1 MATSTDMP
9 RIPSRRGGRFLG
21 FLGVGAT
28 GLVVNQLAFWTLT
41 DVFGL
46 YYLWAFLLAT
56 QFSTAWN
63 FVLLERY
70 VFDGTHEGRWARL
83 GWYALMN
90 NVWNVLSAPVM
101 YAITTGFGVPK
112 GWANWIVV
120 CGMTLVR
127 FAISNRL
134 IWRDRSGGTDRPGG
148 FDAAG
153 VVPGTRQTTW
163 TYDVHGIVKITS
175 ETPLPELERFEVP
188 DLLGTP
194 DIEVTVSNRGFGG
207 LRRRVSV
214 TEQDGE
220 VTYIEHLGRFGFAAK
235 IDAETLSRIQ
245 VSKLLRR
252 SPHVAYT
259 NVVEPVVRWLMVRKG
274 YILAHAACLQID
286 GHGVLITARTDTGK
300 TTTCLKSIKEQ
311 GSGFV
316 SDDMVIIDPEGHAL
330 SYPKPLTISSHTL
343 HAVKGAPM
351 PPITRAALQIQGRI
365 HSKFGRSV
373 GMAIGN
379 INLPIATMSAL
390 VQMAVPPP
398 KFHVDRLIPEAELVR
413 ELDLDRLVVIER
425 GDALL
430 RELDEETAFEILS
443 DNTEDAYGFPP
454 YPRIESSLTNG
465 HVEAERA
472 IRRKVIGRLEAVQ
485 LRTPDRNWYERL
497 PQLAAG
503 IAVPFGTEVVRV
515 DETGDVM
522 LDLTGVGANVEPD
535 DGAVISLGAEP
546 EAAVVAP
553 DDDEP
558 DGEVIALEERLAPE
572 SIASRFAQL
581 SHDEAE
587 EVERALSGALTLL
600 QKVSDILDQQSDRE
614 APAVS
619 GLVASVRSL
628 RDSRITQGKG

>member
-1 MATSTDMP
+1 MATSTETP
-9 RIPSRRGGRFLG
+9 RIPSRRGGRFIG
-21 FLGVGAT
+21 FLAVGAT
-28 GLVVNQLAFWTLT
+28 GLVINQLAFWLLT
-41 DVFGL
+41 DVLGL
-46 YYLWAFLLAT
+46 YYLWGFLLAT

-70 VFDGTHEGRWARL
+70 VFEGRREGRWARL

-90 NVWNVLSAPVM
+90 NIWNVASAPVM
-101 YAITTGFGVPK
+101 YAITAGFGVSHL
-112 GWANWIVV
+112 WANWLVIT
-120 CGMTLVR
+120 GMTLVR

-134 IWRDRSGGTDRPGG
+134 IWRDRSSGI
-148 FDAAG
+148 DAAG
-153 VVPGTRQTTW
+153 VVPGTRQSTW
-163 TYDVHGIVKITS
+163 SYDVHGIVRIAS

-188 DLLGTP
+188 VLLDEP
-194 DIEVTVSNRGFGG
+194 DIEVAVSNKGFGG
-207 LRRRVSV
+207 LRRRVLV
-214 TEQDGE
+214 TESDGE

-235 IDAETLSRIQ
+235 IDVATLSRIQ

-259 NVVEPVVRWLMVRKG
+259 NVVEPVVRWVMVRKG
-274 YILAHAACLQID
+274 YILAHAACLQVD

-316 SDDMVIIDPEGHAL
+316 SDDMVIIDPEGRAL

-351 PPITRAALQIQGRI
+351 PAMTRAALQIQGRI

-379 INLPIATMSAL
+379 VNLPVATMSAL

-398 KFHVDRLIPEAELVR
+398 KFHVDRLIPEAELVSS
-413 ELDLDRLVVIER
+413 LDLDRLVVIER

-430 RELDEETAFEILS
+430 RQLDEDSAFEILS
-443 DNTEDAYGFPP
+443 ENTEDAYGFPP

-465 HVEAERA
+465 HVDEERA
-472 IRRKVIGRLEAVQ
+472 IRRKVIGKLEAVQ
-485 LRTPDRNWYERL
+485 LRTPDRNWFERL
-497 PQLAAG
+497 PELAAG
-503 IAVPFGTEVVRV
+503 LAVPYVGVEIVRV
-515 DETGDVM
+515 DDTGDVM
-522 LDLTGVGANVEPD
+522 LDLTGVGADGQPSEVDVETEASEGD
-535 DGAVISLGAEP
+535 VILL
-546 EAAVVAP
+546 
-553 DDDEP
+553 D
-558 DGEVIALEERLAPE
+558 ERLAPE

-581 SHDEAE
+581 SPEEAE
-587 EVERALSGALTLL
+587 EVERALSGALALL

-619 GLVASVRSL
+619 GLLASVRSL
-628 RDSRITQGKG
+628 RDARITQGKG

>member
-1 MATSTDMP
+1 MATSTETP
-9 RIPSRRGGRFLG
+9 RIPSRKRGRFLG
-21 FLGVGAT
+21 FLVVGAT
-28 GLVVNQLAFWTLT
+28 GLIVNQLAFWTLT

-46 YYLWAFLLAT
+46 YFLWAFLLAT

-70 VFDGTHEGRWARL
+70 VFDGGSEGRWARL

-101 YAITTGFGVPK
+101 VAITTGFDVPK

-134 IWRDRSGGTDRPGG
+134 IWRGGTGG
-148 FDAAG
+148 IDAAG

-163 TYDVHGIVKITS
+163 SYDVHGIVKITS

-188 DLLGTP
+188 ALLDAP
-194 DIEVTVSNRGFGG
+194 DIDVTVSNRGFGG

-214 TEQDGE
+214 TEADGE

-235 IDAETLSRIQ
+235 IDVETLSRIQ

-316 SDDMVIIDPEGHAL
+316 SDDMVIIDPEGRAL

-351 PPITRAALQIQGRI
+351 PTITRAALQIQGRI

-390 VQMAVPPP
+390 VQIAVPPP

-454 YPRIESSLTNG
+454 YPRIESMLTNG

-485 LRTPDRNWYERL
+485 LRTPDRNWFERL

-503 IAVPFGTEVVRV
+503 VVVPFGAEVVRV

-522 LDLTGVGANVEPD
+522 LDLTGVGAD
-535 DGAVISLGAEP
+535 ADAAHRAVIALDAQP
-546 EAAVVAP
+546 EVALIEL
-553 DDDEP
+553 DDEP

-581 SHDEAE
+581 SPDEAE

>member
-1 MATSTDMP
+1 
-9 RIPSRRGGRFLG
+9 
-21 FLGVGAT
+21 
-28 GLVVNQLAFWTLT
+28 VVNQLAFWLLT

-46 YYLWAFLLAT
+46 YYVWAFLLST

-63 FVLLERY
+63 FILLERY
-70 VFDGTHEGRWARL
+70 VFGGRRDGRWTRL

-90 NVWNVLSAPVM
+90 NIWNVASVPVM
-101 YAITTGFGVPK
+101 YAITTGLGVSHL
-112 GWANWIVV
+112 WANWFVIT
-120 CGMTLVR
+120 GMTLVR

-134 IWRDRSGGTDRPGG
+134 IWGDRSGRM
-148 FDAAG
+148 DAAG
-153 VVPGTRQTTW
+153 VVPGVRQSTW
-163 TYDVHGIVKITS
+163 SYDVHGLVRIAS

-188 DLLGTP
+188 ALLEEP

-214 TEQDGE
+214 TESDGE

-235 IDAETLSRIQ
+235 IDVETLSRIQ

-259 NVVEPVVRWLMVRKG
+259 NVVEPVVRWVLVRKG

-300 TTTCLKSIKEQ
+300 TTTCLKSIREQ

-316 SDDMVIIDPEGHAL
+316 SDDMVIIDPEGRAL

-351 PPITRAALQIQGRI
+351 PAVTRAALQIQGRL
-365 HSKFGRSV
+365 HSKFGRTV

-379 INLPIATMSAL
+379 INLPVATMSAL
-390 VQMAVPPP
+390 IQMAVPPP
-398 KFHVDRLIPEAELVR
+398 KFHVDRLIPEAEVVSS
-413 ELDLDRLVVIER
+413 LDLDRLVVIER

-465 HVEAERA
+465 HVETERS
-472 IRRKVIGRLEAVQ
+472 IRRKVIGRLQAVQ
-485 LRTPDRNWYERL
+485 LRTPDRNWFERL
-497 PQLAAG
+497 PELASG
-503 IAVPFGTEVVRV
+503 ITVPFVGVEVVRV

-522 LDLTGVGANVEPD
+522 LDLTGVGAEPQPA
-535 DGAVISLGAEP
+535 DGDVLAPEPQAPHGDVI
-546 EAAVVAP
+546 V
-553 DDDEP
+553 
-558 DGEVIALEERLAPE
+558 LEERVE
-572 SIASRFAQL
+572 STASRFAKL
-581 SHDEAE
+581 STEEAE
-587 EVERALSGALTLL
+587 EVERALSGALALL
-600 QKVSDILDQQSDRE
+600 QKVSDILDEQSDRE

-619 GLVASVRSL
+619 GLLASVRSL
-628 RDSRITQGKG
+628 RDARITQGKG